1 MSSTGFFHS
10 RLCGTLV
17 DAGCWAFM
25 LGVFVIHPPKKTQ
38 PQAKIDLVAAHGAVA
53 VGTYDAGLPLRSLPG
68 KALRSSLLLDQ
79 GVTDT
84 NSCRANAAPTPL
96 SEQYE
101 EPSIPYSVKLR
112 AE

>member
-10 RLCGTLV
+10 RLCGTLA

-25 LGVFVIHPPKKTQ
+25 LGVIVIHPPKKTQ
-38 PQAKIDLVAAHGAVA
+38 PHAKFNLVAAHGAVA
-53 VGTYDAGLPLRSLPG
+53 VGTYDAGSSLRSLPD
-68 KALRSSLLLDQ
+68 KSSRSSLLLDQ

-84 NSCRANAAPTPL
+84 NFCRAKTAPTPL
-96 SEQYE
+96 SGQYE